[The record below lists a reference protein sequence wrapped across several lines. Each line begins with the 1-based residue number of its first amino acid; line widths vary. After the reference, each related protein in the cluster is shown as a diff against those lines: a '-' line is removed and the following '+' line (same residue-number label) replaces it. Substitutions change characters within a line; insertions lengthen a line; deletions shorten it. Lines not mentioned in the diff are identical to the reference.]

1 MKSQRKNSSGNPG
14 TEAFERG
21 QKGAAPLA
29 ILLGL
34 AAAFL
39 LNGAPWIVLPVLLVV
54 GFFYWAVVYGG
65 ARLISRHA
73 LRFWQRRK

>member
-1 MKSQRKNSSGNPG
+1 MKSQRKNSSTNPG

-21 QKGAAPLA
+21 QKGAAPFA
-29 ILLGL
+29 ILAGL

-39 LNGAPWIVLPVLLVV
+39 LNGAPWVLLPVLLVV
-54 GFFYWAVVYGG
+54 GLFYWVVVYGG

-73 LRFWQRRK
+73 LRIWQRRK